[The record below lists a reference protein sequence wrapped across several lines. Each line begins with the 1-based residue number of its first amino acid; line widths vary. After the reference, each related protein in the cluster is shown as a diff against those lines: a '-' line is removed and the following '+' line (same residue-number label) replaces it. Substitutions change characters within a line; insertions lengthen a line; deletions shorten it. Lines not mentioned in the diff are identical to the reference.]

1 MITAMAGQKNPDRF
15 AKFREQMLRWNLRG
29 RDIVDPGVLA
39 AMEEVPREEFVPQSH
54 RSQSYSDGPLP
65 IGMGQ
70 TISQPYIVA
79 LMTQEL
85 IPDCNTQQA
94 GKKSLYD
101 RKIQR
106 TVGVRSGSIRQV
118 KHQKH

>member
-54 RSQSYSDGPLP
+54 RSQSYSDGP
-65 IGMGQ
+65 
-70 TISQPYIVA
+70 T
-79 LMTQEL
+79 
-85 IPDCNTQQA
+85 
-94 GKKSLYD
+94 
-101 RKIQR
+101 
-106 TVGVRSGSIRQV
+106 
-118 KHQKH
+118 